1 MLLISWTS
9 HITNID
15 VLQNI
20 DVKETNMINNLK
32 NRNLSHAGHIMRKQ
46 SGVFGTLLTTIEGRL
61 QGKRGKG
68 RP

>member
-9 HITNID
+9 HITTID

-20 DVKETNMINNLK
+20 GVKETNVINNLK
-32 NRNLSHAGHIMRKQ
+32 NRNLSHAGHIMRKP
-46 SGVFGTLLTTIEGRL
+46 SGMFGTLLTTIEGRR

-68 RP
+68 RS